1 MNLNDIISIRFILQ
15 PKDVTFEYPNVL
27 KEEGKEDQVEKT
39 KKALDEQGESYRK
52 FLKRN
57 DDSRGSPPWFSI

>member
-1 MNLNDIISIRFILQ
+1 M
-15 PKDVTFEYPNVL
+15 TFEYPNVID
-27 KEEGKEDQVEKT
+27 KETKTDQMEKT
-39 KKALDEQGESYRK
+39 KKQLHEQAELYRK

>member
-1 MNLNDIISIRFILQ
+1 M
-15 PKDVTFEYPNVL
+15 TFEYPSLFDTKV
-27 KEEGKEDQVEKT
+27 DHVEKS
-39 KKALDEQGESYRK
+39 KKQLQEQADLYRK